1 MAGNETIILINEQD
15 LKDGFFTFS
24 TSWQRERDRFVKR
37 LGEDNIVSERVDK
50 DENGKPR
57 WWDVKCKS
65 DRLARATGIL
75 KSRSGAG
82 VARTQE
88 QKDILAARLAEF
100 RLKKSSNTQGA
111 A

>member
-1 MAGNETIILINEQD
+1 MAENETIILLSEDD
-15 LKDGFFTFS
+15 LKDGYFVFG

-37 LGEDNIVSERVDK
+37 LGEENIISERVDK

-65 DRLARATGIL
+65 SRLARASGIL

-88 QKDILAARLAEF
+88 QKDILAARLANF
-100 RLKKSSNTQGA
+100 RFKKSSNKQGA